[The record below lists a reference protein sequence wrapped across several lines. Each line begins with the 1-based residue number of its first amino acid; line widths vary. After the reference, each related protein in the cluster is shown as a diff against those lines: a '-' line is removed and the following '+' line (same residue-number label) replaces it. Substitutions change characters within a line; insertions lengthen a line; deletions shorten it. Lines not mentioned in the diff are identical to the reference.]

1 MGNEINLTNQG
12 NSKIYGDQYGIGVQN
27 NFVFNLKFYLTQTE
41 IAPNRPYKES
51 SLLPNDAE
59 NFFGRDEFV
68 KELLNTVKTNNFVQI
83 LGESKS
89 GKSSAILAGLVPKLV
104 QEGSWLFTYF
114 WPVKD
119 PFDSI
124 ARALVPL
131 YIPKVNKK
139 ELKSEAKKLKN

>member
-68 KELLNTVKTNNFVQI
+68 KELKI
-83 LGESKS
+83 LFISFLESS
-89 GKSSAILAGLVPKLV
+89 LIL
-104 QEGSWLFTYF
+104 
-114 WPVKD
+114 
-119 PFDSI
+119 SI
-124 ARALVPL
+124 A
-131 YIPKVNKK
+131 YKVCCFSRVYFLDNPCQ
-139 ELKSEAKKLKN
+139 AHH